1 MFSLLS
7 RVILFIIYLF
17 TSERRD
23 FPSCHLRLISKEMM
37 GEEVFQ
43 MHVATPTY
51 ATRPMSLY
59 KIKQETSSTGSSF
72 PTSAQQFFFP
82 RVFFPCRCKFRLQI
96 CNGNQTTRP
105 LATKHMN
112 WVDNYQMII
121 MHNIVNLHHFTC
133 YGENAIRAFSPL

>member
-1 MFSLLS
+1 MFSFLS

-23 FPSCHLRLISKEMM
+23 FPSSHLRLISTEMM

-82 RVFFPCRCKFRLQI
+82 RVFFPCRCKLSFTNLQWQP
-96 CNGNQTTRP
+96 NNM
-105 LATKHMN
+105 ATGHKTHELGRQLS
-112 WVDNYQMII
+112 DDHY
-121 MHNIVNLHHFTC
+121 
-133 YGENAIRAFSPL
+133 A